1 MLFSFQTGGV
11 ANLKKQKSRSGIL
24 NFLGRRLLIAL
35 LIVFQIIFLIVLL
48 YRSYQL
54 YWLTV
59 LLTALSVITALHL
72 MMRPDKSAFKLS
84 LVFLILLFPLFGGAF
99 YWIFHFQTASVGFR
113 KQLEHL
119 TQRQKENFQVST
131 EALERAGSELSRD
144 RWLLQY
150 LQTATAFPVY
160 QNTQTKY
167 FPSGRAM
174 LTDLLDDLRRAERY
188 VFMEY
193 FIIEEGIM
201 WDSILEVLKEKAAAG
216 VDVRI
221 IYDDFGCLL
230 TLPADYAEQLHA
242 MGIQCLK
249 FNKFHPFLTSLQNN
263 RDHRKIT
270 VIDGKV
276 AYTGGVNLADEY
288 IDEKIR
294 FGRWKDNAMRLC
306 GEGTV
311 SFTIM
316 FLQMWGALTGHAERI
331 EPYLPSPHF
340 SAVSGGWVQ
349 PYSDSPMDKEDVGE
363 HVYMHAI
370 NRTGKYLYIT
380 TPYLMLGDELMSALK
395 FCAKSGVDVRMITP
409 TKPDKPMVHFTTRS
423 YYRELIDAGV
433 RIYEFQEGFIHAK
446 TVISDGDFAVIGTV
460 NWDFRSLYLH
470 FECGTCLYATQ
481 TIADM
486 EADFRE
492 TLLHSREVT
501 ASDCKTNVLMR
512 LLQEICRLFAP
523 LM

>member
-1 MLFSFQTGGV
+1 ML
-11 ANLKKQKSRSGIL
+11 IL
-24 NFLGRRLLIAL
+24 
-35 LIVFQIIFLIVLL
+35 FQIVFLIVLL
-48 YRSYQL
+48 SRSYQL
-54 YWLTV
+54 YWVQV

-113 KQLEHL
+113 KRLDRLH
-119 TQRQKENFQVST
+119 QRQKENFHPST
-131 EALERAGSELSRD
+131 DALERAALAFPRD

-150 LQTATAFPVY
+150 LQNVPAFPVY

-167 FPSGRAM
+167 FPSGREM
-174 LTDLLDDLRRAERY
+174 LTDLLADLQRAERY
-188 VFMEY
+188 IWMEY
-193 FIIEEGIM
+193 FIVEEGIL
-201 WDSILEVLKEKAAAG
+201 WNSVLEILKEKAAAG

-230 TLPADYAEQLHA
+230 TLPADYDKQMRAE
-242 MGIQCLK
+242 GIRCLK
-249 FNKFHPFLTSLQNN
+249 FNPFHPFLTGLQNN

-270 VIDGKV
+270 VVDGKI
-276 AYTGGVNLADEY
+276 AYTGGINLADEY

-294 FGRWKDNAMRLC
+294 FGRWKDSAVRLC
-306 GEGTV
+306 GEGASGFTV
-311 SFTIM
+311 M
-316 FLQMWGALTGHAERI
+316 FLQMWSMLTGSEEPPER
-331 EPYLPSPHF
+331 YLPSVRF
-340 SAVSGGWVQ
+340 SAVSDGWVQ
-349 PYSDSPMDKEDVGE
+349 PYTDSPMDKEDVGE

-370 NRTGKYLYIT
+370 NRTSKYLYLT

-395 FCAKSGVDVRMITP
+395 FCAKSGVDVRIITP
-409 TKPDKPMVHFTTRS
+409 AKPDKPLVHFTTRS
-423 YYRELIDAGV
+423 YYRELIEAGV
-433 RIYEFQEGFIHAK
+433 KIYEFCDGFIHAK

-470 FECGTCLYATQ
+470 YECGTCLYGTETVA
-481 TIADM
+481 AM
-486 EADFRE
+486 EADVRE
-492 TLLHSREVT
+492 TLLHSRQVT
-501 ASDCKTNVLMR
+501 ATDCKTNALVR